1 MQNPAKKILDI
12 KEVEA
17 DVRGKTLKVVHEKQK
32 TLKRSMNEGAA
43 ASVTTGV
50 GDSYMT
56 PFADALGAQPIHIG
70 FLSAITALASP
81 FAQLRG
87 SYLMVKNPRKKIVL
101 AFVFF
106 NAIMWLALAAIAIL
120 AYIKTKNLSFVYLL
134 IIAYALLGIFNG
146 FAFPAWYSWMGDLV
160 PEKDRGRYFSKRNV
174 VTGIVSLVT
183 FLVGAFILDFFG
195 QKEIMLG
202 FFLLFIFAFL
212 FRLLSFASFRK
223 HYAPPLKI
231 HRSNYFSFWQFIKR
245 FDNYGKFS
253 VYLAFFEFAIMVASP
268 FFAVY
273 MLQELGYNQNYLLYT
288 LVAMSS
294 SLFYLLFTPLAGKF
308 SDRYGNA
315 RLLVIANVCFIFTPL
330 LWLISENPIYLI
342 VIPQLIAGIANAAFV
357 IASTNFTY
365 DAVSPEKRG
374 SCIAYTNVLIGVGSF
389 LGAIL
394 GGYLLSVLP
403 SDTLSLNK
411 FFLVFILASLLRLG
425 VALIFLPKVKEVRR
439 VERLP
444 PMHVHIAHPFRTI
457 RAEIGWFRILLK
469 NKSV

>member
-1 MQNPAKKILDI
+1 MENPAKKILDI
-12 KEVEA
+12 KEVEK
-17 DVRGKTLKVVHEKQK
+17 DVKGSSTKVVHEKQK
-32 TLKRSMNEGAA
+32 TLRRSMDEGAA
-43 ASVTTGV
+43 ASVATGT
-50 GDSYMT
+50 GDSYIT
-56 PFADALGAQPIHIG
+56 PFADVLGAQPIHIG
-70 FLSAITALASP
+70 LLSAITALASP
-81 FAQLRG
+81 LAQLRG
-87 SYLMVKNPRKKIVL
+87 SSLMARSPRKKIVL
-101 AFVFF
+101 ASVFL
-106 NAIMWLALAAIAIL
+106 NACMWLVLAAIAIF
-120 AYIKTKNLSFVYLL
+120 AYIKTKNPFFILFL
-134 IIAYALLGIFNG
+134 IVAYTLLGIFNG
-146 FAFPAWYSWMGDLV
+146 LAFPAWYSWMGDLV

-183 FLVGAFILDFFG
+183 FLMGAFILDFFEQEG
-195 QKEIMLG
+195 IMIG
-202 FFLLFIFAFL
+202 FFILFILAFL
-212 FRLLSFASFRK
+212 FRMLSFASFRK

-245 FDNYGKFS
+245 FDNYGRFS

-330 LWLISENPIYLI
+330 LWLISKNPIYLI
-342 VIPQLIAGIANAAFV
+342 VIPQLVAGIANAAFI

-365 DAVSPEKRG
+365 DAVSQEKRG
-374 SCIAYTNVLIGVGSF
+374 RCIAYTNVLIGLGSF
-389 LGAIL
+389 FGAIL

-403 SDTLSLNK
+403 SNTLSLNK
-411 FFLVFILASLLRLG
+411 FFLIFILASLLRLG
-425 VALIFLPKVKEVRR
+425 VALVFLPRVEEVRK

-457 RAEIGWFRILLK
+457 RAEMGWFRVLFR
-469 NKSV
+469 NKS